1 MTLFRIADLRR
12 ELAARL
18 LAGIGDL
25 LGVTDPGSAIATF
38 DGMSDAE
45 VEDARGWLGADMAY
59 RSAVV
64 RLEQY

>member
-1 MTLFRIADLRR
+1 MFRIAGVRR

-38 DGMSDAE
+38 DGLTEAE
-45 VEDARGWLGADMAY
+45 VEDARSWLAADAAY
-59 RSAVV
+59 RSAVL
-64 RLEQY
+64 RLGRS